1 MLILYKYRT
10 IRIVVFAILLFA
22 GVHLPAQNPYI
33 QHFTTQDGLPSNS
46 VYTIIQDRNNFIW
59 VGTDAGVARYD
70 GNEFT
75 GFSKKDGLNSNEIVR
90 IKEDSQ
96 GRIWFFN
103 LGGSMNYFYQ
113 NKIYNSQNAPFL
125 DSLQSRNFFRDF
137 YEDTDLSLYF
147 YSFWSREIVALN
159 AQNQVKRY
167 PIPVIPYDWEGI
179 KRVDLLIHNITKTPE
194 DGFVLWASA
203 GVIAFHDF
211 SDQPRHLC
219 DTIHFGSCYELC
231 ENKFL
236 LQGYEQKLPGKSR
249 SLFFHSNGKF
259 SAPIDPPFH
268 YETFFVDAIE
278 TDNGVLWIATID
290 KGVFCIRNNII
301 INHINIAEAQT
312 MVQDHE
318 GNVWISSMSQGAY
331 KVSPY
336 FNALTHY
343 GNEVFD
349 NAGISAMC
357 LYPQT
362 GVWMTNGDR
371 VYLLKNQKF
380 YTLDFSMNQRKL
392 NQLYWLVNNS
402 LIVGT
407 KNYDFFLLPDVQQ
420 IESGRKIDYSYPPKI
435 ITSFNGPKAIAI
447 SPAGNEMY
455 AYAQS
460 NLWAI
465 DGESFFREVVNEK
478 FGERIHNIFFDLND
492 ELVVNAK
499 KNYLFREGKLIPYEK
514 LSSINNRIITGHLRI
529 NDSIEVI
536 NVEGDSNFLMCGQQ
550 LCNLT
555 QAMNRPISM
564 MVKKMAYHEPVLYLA
579 TAQNIFVIEHPEHVA
594 TNQSID
600 NWYIDINFR
609 QINELLVFND
619 SLYVASDDGL
629 TIIPESGISRMEL
642 HVPIPYLQSVQVNGT
657 DVSLADQEIRISG
670 KSRIRFS
677 FACINYSAAPA
688 IYSYQLAGFDTSWNM
703 GTAREVVYQNLDI
716 GRYNFRVRAQK
727 PGTEFSKPV
736 ELKIVVFATLLQ
748 QPLFYLGIFIIL
760 AGLALWSLH
769 RRMLRRRRLLEM
781 DSQLIVL
788 EQKAL
793 QAMMNPHFIFN
804 ALGSIQN
811 YILQSKPDEA
821 GLYLSQFA
829 RLIRQNL
836 NAINASMINLEE
848 EIDRLKN
855 YLDLERLRMDYKF
868 AYHIE
873 FEEGFDE
880 EDLLIPSMIIQPFV
894 ENAVWHG
901 IAPIAD
907 KGTIRIIF
915 GSQAGNHIKI
925 TIEDNGVGIKT
936 TGSQF
941 SKSEQ
946 HLHLGIEMTR
956 KRLEILGKK
965 QGIKTSIQY
974 SEIDAGSPNP
984 GTRVVLI
991 VPVSYD

>member
-1 MLILYKYRT
+1 MKKSLA
-10 IRIVVFAILLFA
+10 IVWALLQFA
-22 GVHLPAQNPYI
+22 GLLLPAQNPYI
-33 QHFTTQDGLPSNS
+33 QHFTTHDGLPSNS

-59 VGTDAGVARYD
+59 VGTDAGVVRYD

-75 GFSKKDGLNSNEIVR
+75 SFSKKDGLNSNEIVR

-103 LGGSMNYFYQ
+103 LGGSMNYYYQ
-113 NKIYNSQNAPFL
+113 NKIYNPQNAPFL
-125 DSLQSRNFFRDF
+125 DSLQSRNFLRDF
-137 YEDTDLSLYF
+137 YEDTNKSLYF
-147 YSFWSREIVALN
+147 YTYWSREIVALN
-159 AQNQVKRY
+159 AQNEVKRY
-167 PIPVIPYDWEGI
+167 PLPAITYDWDGI
-179 KRVDLLIHNITKTPE
+179 KRVDLLIHNITKTRK
-194 DGFVLWASA
+194 DGFVLWTSA
-203 GVIAFHDF
+203 GLIAFHDF
-211 SDQPRHLC
+211 SDEPRHLC
-219 DTIHFGSCYELC
+219 DTIHFGACYELY

-236 LQGYEQKLPGKSR
+236 IQGQRLHDKSI
-249 SLFFHSNGKF
+249 SLFFHSIGKF

-268 YETFFVDAIE
+268 YEDYFVDAIE

-290 KGVFCIRNNII
+290 KGVFCIKNNII
-301 INHINIAEAQT
+301 INRINIAEAQT

-318 GNVWISSMSQGAY
+318 GNVWISSMSQGVY
-331 KVSPY
+331 KISPY

-407 KNYDFFLLPDVQQ
+407 KNYEFYQIANVQQ
-420 IESGRKIDYSYPPKI
+420 IESGKKIDYSYPPKI
-435 ITSFNGPKAIAI
+435 ITSFSRFKAIAI

-460 NLWAI
+460 DLWAI

-478 FGERIHNIFFDLND
+478 FGERIHNIFFNLND

-499 KNYLFREGKLIPYEK
+499 KIYLYREGKLLPYQE
-514 LSSINNRIITGHLRI
+514 LSSINNRIITGHLRL
-529 NDSIEVI
+529 NDSTEVI
-536 NVEGDSNFLMCGQQ
+536 NVEGDSIFMMCGEQ

-555 QAMNRPISM
+555 QAMNRPINM

-594 TNQSID
+594 TRKIID

-642 HVPIPYLQSVQVNGT
+642 HVPIPYLQAVQVNGT
-657 DVSLADQEIRISG
+657 DLSFEKQEIRISG

-677 FACINYSAAPA
+677 FACINYSVAPA
-688 IYSYQLAGFDTSWNM
+688 IYSYQLAGLDASWNI

-716 GRYNFRVRAQK
+716 GTYNFRVRAQK

-736 ELKIVVFATLLQ
+736 ELKIEVFATLWQ
-748 QPLFYLGIFIIL
+748 QPLFYIGIFIIL
-760 AGLALWSLH
+760 AGLVLWSLH
-769 RRMLRRRRLLEM
+769 RRMLQRRRLLEM
-781 DSQLIVL
+781 DNQLIVL

-793 QAMMNPHFIFN
+793 QSMMNPHFIFN

-811 YILQSKPDEA
+811 YILQSKPNEA

-868 AYHIE
+868 DYKIE

-880 EDLLIPSMIIQPFV
+880 EELLIPSMIIQPFV

-901 IAPIAD
+901 ISSLSSKGMITISFSSGA
-907 KGTIRIIF
+907 KGTV
-915 GSQAGNHIKI
+915 HI
-925 TIEDNGVGIKT
+925 TIEDNGVGIGST
-936 TGSQF
+936 TATT

-946 HLHLGIEMTR
+946 HLHIGVKMTR

-974 SEIDAGSPNP
+974 FEISPQSPNP

-991 VPVSYD
+991 VPGSYGGG